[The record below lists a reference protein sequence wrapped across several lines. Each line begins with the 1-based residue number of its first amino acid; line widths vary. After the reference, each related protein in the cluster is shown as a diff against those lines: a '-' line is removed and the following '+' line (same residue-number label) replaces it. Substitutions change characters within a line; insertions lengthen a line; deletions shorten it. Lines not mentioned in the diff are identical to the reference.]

1 MIINLLMILILA
13 IELERA
19 FELKKPYDKIM
30 ICMVIISAIAI
41 LCNTFDLLF

>member
-1 MIINLLMILILA
+1 MIINLLMILMLSLT
-13 IELERA
+13 LEKA

-41 LCNTFDLLF
+41 LFNTFNLLF

>member
-1 MIINLLMILILA
+1 MIINLLMILMLSMV
-13 IELERA
+13 LKKA